1 MLKPRQ
7 RLTKKQLKEDKL
19 LTTIAQA
26 QSYLEDEWKRL
37 LIIVGSAALLV
48 LFGVIYVNSSRA
60 EREEA
65 ASKLYVLEFQ
75 YIERGVYNDQ
85 LAQELLT
92 YLGEYGGTD
101 SGGNATF
108 YLASTYYHLGNFQ
121 EAENYFRKYLDDYD
135 GINFLKSS
143 ATAGI
148 AACYEQDKK
157 YKEASEYY
165 LRSVQDYPGEF
176 TLPEHMLGAAR
187 TLSFAGEHEQ
197 AREQCN
203 LIIEKF
209 PNTKEAIDAQII
221 LSRF

>member
-19 LTTIAQA
+19 VTFIAKGQM
-26 QSYLEDEWKRL
+26 YLEEEWQRL
-37 LIIVGSAALLV
+37 LMITGAAVVVV
-48 LFGVIYVNSSRA
+48 LFGVFMMNSSRA
-60 EREEA
+60 ERVEA
-65 ASKLYVLEFQ
+65 SSKLYVLEFQ

-92 YLGEYGGTD
+92 FLGEYDGTD

-108 YLASTYYHLGNFQ
+108 YLANTFYHLERYE

-135 GINFLKSS
+135 GAKFLKSS

-148 AACYEQDKK
+148 AASYEQRKM
-157 YKEASEYY
+157 YKEASEFY
-165 LRSVQDYPGEF
+165 LRSVNDFPDEFSYPQN
-176 TLPEHMLGAAR
+176 LLGAAR
-187 TLSFAGEHEQ
+187 NLSFAGEQEQ
-197 AREQCN
+197 ARAQCN
-203 LIIEKF
+203 LLIEKF

-221 LSRF
+221 LSRY